1 MYLSRDTLMKTVI
14 DRKRDYEGFL
24 CSLLFPEAVRRS
36 ALALRT
42 FNVELAQAGIPDN
55 ECSNTQTHLFRLI

>member
-1 MYLSRDTLMKTVI
+1 MYLCRDTLMKTVI
-14 DRKRDYEGFL
+14 NRKRDYEGFL

-42 FNVELAQAGIPDN
+42 FNVELAQAGIPAN
-55 ECSNTQTHLFRLI
+55 ECNNAPLRLV